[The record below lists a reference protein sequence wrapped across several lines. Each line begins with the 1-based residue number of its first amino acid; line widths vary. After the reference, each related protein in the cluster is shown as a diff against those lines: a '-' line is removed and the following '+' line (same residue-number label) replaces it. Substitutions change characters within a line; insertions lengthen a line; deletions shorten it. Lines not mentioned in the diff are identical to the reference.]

1 MERRRAAILAAD
13 VVGYSRLTERDEE
26 ASTAM
31 LRVYRAVVEEL
42 ISAHKGHIF
51 TFFCRNCGRSITP
64 FWSKRLG
71 IGASSSAILT
81 SGGSKHCVRQIGY
94 RQYWSAST

>member
-13 VVGYSRLTERDEE
+13 VVGYSRLTERDDE

-51 TFFCRNCGRSITP
+51 TFFCRNCGQEHHPVVLVEEVGNRRILQSDIDER
-64 FWSKRLG
+64 RL
-71 IGASSSAILT
+71 
-81 SGGSKHCVRQIGY
+81 
-94 RQYWSAST
+94 